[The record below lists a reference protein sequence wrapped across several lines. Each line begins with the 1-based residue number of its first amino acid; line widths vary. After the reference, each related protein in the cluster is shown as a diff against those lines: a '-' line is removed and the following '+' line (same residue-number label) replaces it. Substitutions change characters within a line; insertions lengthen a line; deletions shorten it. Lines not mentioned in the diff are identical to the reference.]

1 MRALLEDCWDGR
13 VVAMQRNLDRHKDHT
28 HSRISFWTTEFA
40 LQWSWALGLC
50 CWLWLQS
57 VLPQHDIELFCP
69 SSDILHIVSVSD
81 ELGPSSLVLEGWAI
95 LTALLLSGQTP
106 VFLKPDMDRFRL
118 NRFIPSLWEQGIKL
132 KLHNYRPRIVKY
144 VWHTDDQCRLRAPK
158 RLTSRGWV
166 VWVVLGGMQKTIT
179 PSWAAPRRASGV

>member
-13 VVAMQRNLDRHKDHT
+13 VVAMQRNLDWHKDHT

-40 LQWSWALGLC
+40 LKWSWALGLC

-106 VFLKPDMDRFRL
+106 VFLKPDMIVSGWIDLYQACENKEL
-118 NRFIPSLWEQGIKL
+118 NWSFIT
-132 KLHNYRPRIVKY
+132 
-144 VWHTDDQCRLRAPK
+144 TDPGLSSMYGT
-158 RLTSRGWV
+158 LMTN
-166 VWVVLGGMQKTIT
+166 
-179 PSWAAPRRASGV
+179 AA